1 MSRYCRNI
9 RVVLSASDAAAVPR
23 VTKVVAK
30 NKKKVFVVK
39 QHHHQDFKCSESY
52 SVVEDVFDSEIAA
65 IKVCVYENIVKN
77 TYYRDYSKNL
87 SPTFVTALKEK
98 FPARIIEIFGEE
110 GVEDDGKYAEVK
122 FTEIEIKET
131 ISELSFTKLET
142 IFDDL
147 YTSITER
154 VEPTYSDKPTQY
166 LFTYH
171 EKIIRRDNGDLVN
184 KNLL

>member
-1 MSRYCRNI
+1 MSRYCRNLK
-9 RVVLSASDAAAVPR
+9 VVLSANVAAAVPR
-23 VTKVVAK
+23 VTNVVAY
-30 NKKKVFVVK
+30 NEMKVFVVK
-39 QHHHQDFKCSESY
+39 QHHHFDEKGCQCY
-52 SVVEDVFDSEIAA
+52 SVVEHVFDSEIAA
-65 IKVCVYENIVKN
+65 IKVCVYENIVNN
-77 TYYRDYSKNL
+77 TNYFDYSKNL

-122 FTEIEIKET
+122 FTEVEIKET

-154 VEPTYSDKPTQY
+154 VEPTYTGMPTQY
-166 LFTYH
+166 LFTYY
-171 EKIIRRDNGDLVN
+171 EKIIRKGNGD
-184 KNLL
+184 